1 MRRDKRSYRAWW
13 NFPLHSQ
20 YAPNDV
26 AIRRRMRYIVV
37 MPKTS
42 SIAIRMDP
50 EIREALKRA
59 AEADGRSL
67 SSMLAKIVA
76 DWIKT
81 QETRK

>member
-1 MRRDKRSYRAWW
+1 
-13 NFPLHSQ
+13 
-20 YAPNDV
+20 
-26 AIRRRMRYIVV
+26 MRYIVV